1 MLENPADHISVIAIT
16 SFCTATEIGD
26 KLSRAGEGLRAS
38 GHSARFFYAI
48 AATSRPPRL
57 RFNKIH

>member
-26 KLSRAGEGLRAS
+26 KLSRAREGLRAS
-38 GHSARFFYAI
+38 GHSARFFL
-48 AATSRPPRL
+48 RNRRNEPPASL
-57 RFNKIH
+57 ALQ